1 MEKTEKIGNIIL
13 DYTCY
18 PGEDYY
24 CDGAV
29 EDELLQIVQETEP
42 SGYGKVIEEKGE
54 WPVFY
59 HLSPLRGNIVDWI
72 ALSGSDKVLEIG
84 SGCGAITGTLAG
96 KAGKVDCIDLSKKR
110 SLINAYRNRTYNN
123 VTIRVGNFKDIE
135 PGLPCDYDYIFLIGV
150 FEYGQSYI
158 GGETPYEEFL
168 SIIRRHIRPEGRIVI
183 AIENKFGLKY
193 WAGCKE
199 DHLGTYFSGIEDYAA
214 GGGVRTFTRNGLER
228 ICRAVGMED
237 YSFYYPYP
245 DYKFATAIYS
255 DERLPKVGELSTNLC
270 NYDRDRM
277 LLFDEKNAFDGII
290 REGEFSLFSN
300 SYLLLLGPKLPV
312 AYTKYSNDRAPR
324 FAVRTDILKDR
335 EGGFRVRKKAAS
347 QEAVAHIRRIREA
360 CGWLNERYS
369 GSGLAVNRCESG
381 AQEDSVLL
389 EYLCGQTLEELLD
402 ECLDRGDEAGFR
414 RLFEQYCAA
423 VSYNANS
430 SVTDYDL
437 IFSNL
442 IRTSGPDGREQWTI
456 LDYEWTFAQKEEI
469 PGLHVGMQD
478 VILRALYCYSMG
490 AWKRRKLSF
499 ELIKEV
505 SGEEEEILDKLAERE
520 LIFQRY
526 VTGERM
532 ALADIRNRLAHTI
545 VPVQELVC
553 REAGRREKRR
563 VQIYPDIGEGFS
575 EQTSYFIE
583 EGAAALEE
591 GMLSFQLQ
599 VPDQWRAVR
608 IDPAMEACM
617 VTVHSLR
624 LKSGEQEETLSLPT
638 KGIILNG
645 DLISENTIIFAT
657 EDPNL
662 TVLLPQQKAAGKRSL
677 QVELAITPLPLSMAQ
692 AALTG
697 RPKRRLFRP

>member
-1 MEKTEKIGNIIL
+1 MEKTEQIGNITL

-18 PGEDYY
+18 PGEDFY
-24 CDGAV
+24 CDGEV
-29 EDELLQIVQETEP
+29 EDELLQIVQDTES
-42 SGYGKVIEEKGE
+42 SGFGKVIEEKGE

-72 ALSGSDKVLEIG
+72 PLSLSDKVLEIG

-96 KAGKVDCIDLSKKR
+96 KAGRVDCIDLSRKR
-110 SLINAYRNRTYNN
+110 SLINAYRNRECSN

-135 PGLPCDYDYIFLIGV
+135 PSLPCDYDYIFLIGV

-158 GGETPYEEFL
+158 GGKAPYEDFL
-168 SIIRRHIRPEGRIVI
+168 SIIRRHIGPEGRIVI

-228 ICRAVGMED
+228 ISRAVGVEEC
-237 YSFYYPYP
+237 SFYYPYP

-277 LLFDEKNAFDGII
+277 LLFDEKNVFDGII

-312 AYTKYSNDRAPR
+312 VYAKYSNDRAPR
-324 FAVRTDILKDR
+324 FAVRTEILKG
-335 EGGFRVRKKAAS
+335 EKGAFQVRKKAAS
-347 QEAVAHIRRIREA
+347 QEAGLHIRRIREA

-369 GSGLAVNRCESG
+369 GSGLAVNRCESNSEEG
-381 AQEDSVLL
+381 SVTL

-402 ECLDRGDEAGFR
+402 ECLDRGDEDGFR
-414 RLFEQYCAA
+414 RLFERYRAA
-423 VSYNANS
+423 VSYNGNS
-430 SVTDYDL
+430 SVTDHDL

-442 IRTSGPDGREQWTI
+442 IRTGGENGQEQWTI
-456 LDYEWTFAQKEEI
+456 LDYEWTFANKEEI
-469 PGLHVGMQD
+469 PGLSLDMRD

-499 ELIKEV
+499 ELINEI
-505 SGEEEEILDKLAERE
+505 SGGEEQILEKLAERE
-520 LIFQRY
+520 LAFQKY
-526 VTGERM
+526 VTGDRM
-532 ALADIRNRLAHTI
+532 ALADIRNRLAHAI
-545 VPVQELVC
+545 VPVQELVN

-563 VQIYPDIGEGFS
+563 VQIYPDLGEGFS
-575 EQTSYFIE
+575 EQTSYFIK
-583 EGAAALEE
+583 EGDSVLEE

-608 IDPAMEACM
+608 IDPAMEPCM
-617 VTVHSLR
+617 VTVHRLR
-624 LKSGEQEETLSLPT
+624 LKNGQQEETLSLQE
-638 KGIILNG
+638 KEILLNG

-662 TVLLPQQKAAGKRSL
+662 AVLLPQHKAAGERSL
-677 QVELAITPLPLSMAQ
+677 QVELAITPLPLSMAR

-697 RPKRRLFRP
+697 RPKRRLFRS